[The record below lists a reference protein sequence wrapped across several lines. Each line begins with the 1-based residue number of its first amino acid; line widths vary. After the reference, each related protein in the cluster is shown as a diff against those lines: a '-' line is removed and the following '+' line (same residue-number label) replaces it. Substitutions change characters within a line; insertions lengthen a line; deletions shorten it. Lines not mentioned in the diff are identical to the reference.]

1 MARLEYQIREVSAS
15 GVQPATLVELSGSV
29 DPDTLEIFEGLMDKL
44 IDAGKRRIIY
54 DFHKIKYINS
64 TGMGM
69 MVQFNDTLS
78 EDGGGLVLMRIQPK
92 VLLVVEMLGLQA
104 LFKIAANQAEAERI
118 AKQADAVVVIVG
130 CTFHDE
136 GEGGGQKLGI
146 GGDRENL
153 SLHPKDEE
161 LIQAVTALSQ
171 RVIVVMLEEDS
182 RLEIPE
188 SVPVIAAEPEAGAQP
203 SLVGTV
209 NCPSCRAELSMPTA
223 GTYRC
228 PRCRAALQVDGQG
241 AVEAYP
247 EPVAQVTELSI
258 PADDDYL
265 AGARQ
270 IVALAGKKAGLAG
283 DAADAMA
290 AAAEGCLRTLA
301 VSALNGAAAQERL
314 HLFIRPATGKLIVRI
329 YCGGKPLASAGAMDA
344 FKAGVD
350 RLEYSA
356 STQGN
361 LVTLEKQS

>member
-104 LFKIAANQAEAERI
+104 LFKIAANQAEALQGLSGGE
-118 AKQADAVVVIVG
+118 VG
-130 CTFHDE
+130 PAPIE
-136 GEGGGQKLGI
+136 VK
-146 GGDRENL
+146 
-153 SLHPKDEE
+153 
-161 LIQAVTALSQ
+161 
-171 RVIVVMLEEDS
+171 LEEDS

-270 IVALAGKKAGLAG
+270 IVALAGQKAGLAG